1 MTGGFGCK
9 RTKGLNRL
17 LPTVVVLLVGLLVY
31 ACTSTSSPSQ
41 KDSKKPPELRPKPYR
56 VGKYWY
62 HPLSHARDFREKG
75 IASWYGKAFHGKRT
89 SSGEIYDMYAMTA
102 AHKTLPLGI
111 FVRVTNLNNHKSIEV
126 RVNDRGPFVRGRIID
141 LSHTAAKKIGIVGPG
156 TAPVEVVALGAPL
169 APGRSGKGGKYAKV
183 DYFSGKFTIQIGAFS
198 DRKNA
203 VKLKTK
209 LEKEYTKAHL
219 QPHDSGRKI
228 YYRVRVGDYANLDE
242 AERFEQKLIKGGYR
256 EAFIVAE

>member
-1 MTGGFGCK
+1 M
-9 RTKGLNRL
+9 
-17 LPTVVVLLVGLLVY
+17 
-31 ACTSTSSPSQ
+31 
-41 KDSKKPPELRPKPYR
+41 
-56 VGKYWY
+56 
-62 HPLSHARDFREKG
+62 
-75 IASWYGKAFHGKRT
+75 
-89 SSGEIYDMYAMTA
+89 
-102 AHKTLPLGI
+102 
-111 FVRVTNLNNHKSIEV
+111 
-126 RVNDRGPFVRGRIID
+126 
-141 LSHTAAKKIGIVGPG
+141 
-156 TAPVEVVALGAPL
+156 PL

-209 LEKEYTKAHL
+209 LEKEYTKAHI